1 MNKNFMG
8 FVLGVV
14 LLWGNQ
20 AFAKREMSQALPL
33 TLEAIKIVLHPE
45 LEDQRPRLF
54 DKGNR
59 LGQMVTLLKNQKIK
73 PQYLGK
79 ILQKWEHPE
88 KGLDETRFLLR
99 EDNEGDELIRA
110 NHLRDLGPISFEK
123 STNETLTM
131 PRMALHAYEFE
142 MIDENNDFLK
152 DDIYFYF
159 YTTDGAVTTGR
170 VTDIYKGISQGQS
183 FFLSAKDRVLFPTNE
198 IGYATPYKHLIID
211 YSIIESDGDD
221 IEDMQKISRV
231 IIPLATAAYGL
242 YTGDMATVLTS
253 AASVSLRKEVGKLS
267 DSLIAL
273 NNDNRLVNES
283 LLYTPKK
290 LYNTFADEDII
301 EFSKT
306 YGGTTS
312 WHYWRYKLNFRMFK
326 D

>member
-1 MNKNFMG
+1 MKKYVINFI
-8 FVLGVV
+8 LGVL

-20 AFAKREMSQALPL
+20 TFAKREMSQALPL

-45 LEDQRPRLF
+45 LENRRPGLF
-54 DKGNR
+54 NKENR
-59 LGQMVTLLKNQKIK
+59 LGQMVTLLKNQKIN
-73 PQYLGK
+73 PEYLGK
-79 ILQKWEHPE
+79 ILQKWEHLE
-88 KGLDETRFLLR
+88 KSSDETRFLLR
-99 EDNEGDELIRA
+99 DDNEGDELIRA
-110 NHLRDLGPISFEK
+110 NHLRSLGPISFEK
-123 STNETLTM
+123 STDEALTM

-170 VTDIYKGISQGQS
+170 VTEIYKGISQGQS
-183 FFLSAKDRVLFPTNE
+183 FFLTAKDRVLFPTKD

-221 IEDMQKISRV
+221 IRDMQKLSRAM
-231 IIPLATAAYGL
+231 IPLATAAYGL

-253 AASVSLRKEVGKLS
+253 AASVTLRKEVGKLS

-290 LYNTFADEDII
+290 LLNTFADEDII
-301 EFSKT
+301 EFTKS
-306 YGGTTS
+306 YGGRTS
-312 WHYWRYKLNFRMFK
+312 WHYWKYKLNFRMFK